1 MEERL
6 RQFQDEKN
14 LTEIQEL
21 KLIDVKIKS
30 ILNEKARIEQ
40 EKEMEIHGEFF

>member
-1 MEERL
+1 MEKILIIED
-6 RQFQDEKN
+6 DEN

-21 KLIDVKIKS
+21 KLIDVEIKS
-30 ILNEKARIEQ
+30 ILNEKAKIEQ